1 MYVTRSLDLV
11 KQMGKF
17 LETKGLSNLTEEEIE
32 KYNRSIIR
40 DWFSNQNFPEKKIL
54 GPVHHFSD
62 STNHLRN

>member
-1 MYVTRSLDLV
+1 
-11 KQMGKF
+11 MGKF

-54 GPVHHFSD
+54 GPVDHFSD